1 MKASLSDDIG
11 RLLNQHIPLI
21 ALESSQ
27 ENHAIELIQRACR
40 DNRQTLHRWSL
51 TDGLQT
57 LGFGPRIDQA
67 ALLQDPG
74 KMLQAIKERNEGGVF
89 ILCDLHPHW
98 QSEPENIRLL
108 KDIAL
113 NFDNIAKHIV
123 LLSHRLDIPAELK
136 SYVANASLTLPNDD
150 EILSIIRQQAQR
162 YVAKNDQLK
171 IKTNNQALKQLI
183 KNLRGLT
190 HRDVARL
197 AYHAIADDGAIDHS
211 DVPQINSAKFSLLN
225 QQGMLSYQFDTG
237 NLSGVG
243 GLDNL
248 KSWLKQREKSFLG
261 ETKLSP
267 PRGALLLGVQGGG
280 KSLAAKAIAG
290 LWNLPLLKL
299 DMGSLY
305 NKFIGETEKNL
316 RESLRQAELM
326 SPCVLWLDEIEK
338 AISAKDQD
346 DGVSKRLLGY
356 FLTWMSEHTSRVFLV
371 ATSNDITQLPA
382 ELVRKGRFDEIFFVD
397 LPNAKVR
404 QEILSIHLGKR
415 DIEFVGMDL
424 NRVAAAAE
432 GFSGA
437 EIEQAIIAALYACE
451 DNNTQTINED
461 DLINAIYKTTP
472 LSIVM
477 AEQINALRQ
486 WADGRTVKA

>member
-1 MKASLSDDIG
+1 MK
-11 RLLNQHIPLI
+11 
-21 ALESSQ
+21 
-27 ENHAIELIQRACR
+27 
-40 DNRQTLHRWSL
+40 
-51 TDGLQT
+51 
-57 LGFGPRIDQA
+57 
-67 ALLQDPG
+67 
-74 KMLQAIKERNEGGVF
+74 
-89 ILCDLHPHW
+89 
-98 QSEPENIRLL
+98 
-108 KDIAL
+108 
-113 NFDNIAKHIV
+113 
-123 LLSHRLDIPAELK
+123 
-136 SYVANASLTLPNDD
+136 
-150 EILSIIRQQAQR
+150 
-162 YVAKNDQLK
+162 
-171 IKTNNQALKQLI
+171 
-183 KNLRGLT
+183 
-190 HRDVARL
+190 
-197 AYHAIADDGAIDHS
+197 
-211 DVPQINSAKFSLLN
+211 
-225 QQGMLSYQFDTG
+225 
-237 NLSGVG
+237 
-243 GLDNL
+243 
-248 KSWLKQREKSFLG
+248 
-261 ETKLSP
+261 
-267 PRGALLLGVQGGG
+267 
-280 KSLAAKAIAG
+280 
-290 LWNLPLLKL
+290 
-299 DMGSLY
+299 
-305 NKFIGETEKNL
+305 
-316 RESLRQAELM
+316 
-326 SPCVLWLDEIEK
+326 DEIEK

-451 DNNTQTINED
+451 DDNTQGINED